1 MQTKFNIGD
10 TVLIKGTI
18 RRIEIA
24 REGKIYYD
32 VENEGDAIGAYGYNR
47 VQETEIERLEE
58 SKEEYIKEIMEIAVK
73 CTTMQSDGY
82 SQIMRI
88 CEAMNMK
95 ITIRGEDIEME
106 ESKND
111 SVY

>member
-1 MQTKFNIGD
+1 MKTKYNIGD
-10 TVLIKGTI
+10 TVLIKGTV
-18 RRIEIA
+18 RRIAISKEGEIF
-24 REGKIYYD
+24 YD
-32 VENEGDAIGAYGYNR
+32 VENESDSISQYGYNC
-47 VQETEIERLEE
+47 VKESEIVRMVE